1 MAIGK
6 ALGGGF
12 PVGAAVMSE
21 KVAEAIAFG
30 DHGSTYG
37 GNLLACQAALV
48 FLNALE
54 NGLVD
59 RVKTA
64 GLRFQAGLNRLADQY
79 GTIKEIRGMGLIW
92 GLDVEKEIA
101 EQIVPAA
108 LDHGLIVN
116 RTAGTVIRLLPPLT
130 ITDEDIDAGLTRLS
144 ATFAT
149 ATERTL

>member
-1 MAIGK
+1 M
-6 ALGGGF
+6 
-12 PVGAAVMSE
+12 
-21 KVAEAIAFG
+21 
-30 DHGSTYG
+30 
-37 GNLLACQAALV
+37 
-48 FLNALE
+48 
-54 NGLVD
+54 D

-64 GLRFQAGLNRLADQY
+64 GQRFQIGLNQLAEQY
-79 GTIKEIRGMGLIW
+79 GEIKEIRGMGLIW
-92 GLDVEKEIA
+92 GLDVEKAIA

-130 ITDEDIDAGLTRLS
+130 ITDEDIDAGLTRLN